1 MRKIDGQ
8 ARTIRD
14 VLSGKR
20 YSIDYYQR
28 EYRWHRKQVAE
39 LLEDL
44 SEQFLDSY
52 DESHERKMVAQY
64 GHYFLGSII
73 LSQKG
78 CRCQERLPVPDT
90 GNSPAGYGRYG
101 RRFQSQPAQAE
112 RWTGTT

>member
-1 MRKIDGQ
+1 MKRIEGH

-44 SEQFLDSY
+44 SEQFL
-52 DESHERKMVAQY
+52 ESHDGSNERDKVAQY

-73 LSQKG
+73 LSQRDSNG
-78 CRCQERLPVPDT
+78 ADSWFV
-90 GNSPAGYGRYG
+90 GI
-101 RRFQSQPAQAE
+101 RRQVLA
-112 RWTGTT
+112 